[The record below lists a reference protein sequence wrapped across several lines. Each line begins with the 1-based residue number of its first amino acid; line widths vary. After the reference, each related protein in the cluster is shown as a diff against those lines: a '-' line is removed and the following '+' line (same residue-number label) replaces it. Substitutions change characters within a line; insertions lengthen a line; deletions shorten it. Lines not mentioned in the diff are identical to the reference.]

1 MEWIL
6 GFSLVAVA
14 VWAFFNANVFWRNQR
29 RADIGHAIKSL
40 LVLLEDGGYLSVKAK
55 GSPIVLRVIRDKGKT
70 SSGAALTLR
79 IPMEEWSARADEKL
93 RTLCDA
99 HDYDSHF
106 GSRPG
111 SDVLCEVQLLVE
123 DIWSPPAAAGGARLM
138 NLVLDALGASHDV
151 RLKFDLVGP
160 RSRRLARI
168 SHQKEH
174 TAPTNPAK

>member
-6 GFSLVAVA
+6 VLSLVALA
-14 VWAFFNANVFWRNQR
+14 VWAFFNANVFWRNQV

-55 GSPIVLRVIRDKGKT
+55 GSPIVLRVIRDKGA
-70 SSGAALTLR
+70 SSGAALTIR
-79 IPMEEWSARADEKL
+79 VPMEEWSERAEEKL

-106 GSRPG
+106 GARPG
-111 SDVLCEVQLLVE
+111 SDVLCEIQVLVE
-123 DIWSPPAAAGGARLM
+123 DIWSPSAGAGGARLV
-138 NLVLDALGASHDV
+138 NLVLDALGASHDM

-160 RSRRLARI
+160 RSRRLIERERAL
-168 SHQKEH
+168 QDGDGQE
-174 TAPTNPAK
+174 